1 MTAGRRGGRGGLRV
15 RELGAALMKRRVP
28 TCPGL
33 NGCCL
38 RPSCKARAA
47 SHSQEIS
54 GSESSYVLNVLMTD
68 LASSATILL
77 VS

>member
-1 MTAGRRGGRGGLRV
+1 MP
-15 RELGAALMKRRVP
+15 ELAAALRRRRVP
-28 TCPGL
+28 ACPGL
-33 NGCCL
+33 IGCCL